1 MAIKRSPRYPRHTIS
16 KSLTRIEK
24 FFRGAHQTLIDVD
37 AAPTVLGYTN
47 SSSGAAAG
55 ALGALRQYGLVDGL
69 RGDLRVSD
77 LAMRIIQPMDTAEKL
92 EALAEAAMKP
102 EIFGK
107 VVSQFGGSL
116 PPSDEP
122 IKAYLIR
129 QGGFSAGGAKD
140 LIDALRGT
148 LADIDAMAARDQA
161 PSAVTEDLVGHDEVG
176 EPLGVIRPNS
186 TVSSTLSSVP
196 ARPDE
201 GELIVLPLGANCR
214 AELRFVGSVTETAY
228 SRLIRHLELLKEALG
243 E

>member
-1 MAIKRSPRYPRHTIS
+1 M
-16 KSLTRIEK
+16 IEK
-24 FFRGAHQTLIDVD
+24 LFRGAHQSLIDVD
-37 AAPTVLGYTN
+37 TAAKVLGYTN

-77 LAMRIIQPMDTAEKL
+77 LAMRIIQPMDFAEKS

-129 QGGFSAGGAKD
+129 HGGFSASGAKD

-148 LADIDAMAARDQA
+148 LTDIDVMAARDQTPFA
-161 PSAVTEDLVGHDEVG
+161 STADVVEHDEIG
-176 EPLGVIRPNS
+176 EPLGVIRPTPTTS
-186 TVSSTLSSVP
+186 PILSAAP
-196 ARPDE
+196 TQPDE

-214 AELRFVGSVTETAY
+214 AELRFIGSVTETAY
-228 SRLIRHLELLKEALG
+228 GRLIRHLELLKEALA